1 MELYEIAAFGV
12 LAILVLIAANRYG
25 LSLGKLKEIFEYLRS
40 KK

>member
-12 LAILVLIAANRYG
+12 LAALVLIAANRYG
-25 LSLGKLKEIFEYLRS
+25 LSLDKLKAVFEYLRS